1 VSNADKVR
9 EVLEGLKSR
18 QCKVAQCVAEQDDET
33 TTLLNEI
40 MWMAKN
46 SKNRPTNYQ
55 LAQALRTLGYEI
67 SDATMDRHRRKT
79 CVCFA
84 YSGKNAS

>member
-1 VSNADKVR
+1 MSNADKVR
-9 EVLEGLKSR
+9 EVLKGLTSR
-18 QCKVAQCVAEQDDET
+18 QCKVAQCVDDQDTET
-33 TTLLNEI
+33 QDLFNEI

-46 SKNRPTNYQ
+46 SKNRRTNYQ

-84 YSGKNAS
+84 YLVEKA

>member
-1 VSNADKVR
+1 MSNADKVR
-9 EVLEGLKSR
+9 EVLKGMTSR
-18 QCKVAQCVAEQDDET
+18 QCKVAQCVNQQDTET
-33 TTLLNEI
+33 QDLFNEI

-84 YSGKNAS
+84 YLVEKAS

>member
-1 VSNADKVR
+1 MSNADKVR
-9 EVLEGLKSR
+9 EVLERLKSR
-18 QCKVAQCVAEQDDET
+18 QCKVAQCVNEQDNET
-33 TTLLNEI
+33 QDLFNEI

-46 SKNRPTNYQ
+46 GKNRPTNYQ

-67 SDATMDRHRRKT
+67 SDATVDRHRRKT

-84 YSGKNAS
+84 YAGQDA

>member
-1 VSNADKVR
+1 MSNADKVR
-9 EVLEGLKSR
+9 EVLKGLTSR
-18 QCKVAQCVAEQDDET
+18 QCKVAQCVNQQDTET
-33 TTLLNEI
+33 QNLFNEI
-40 MWMAKN
+40 MWMVKN

-84 YSGKNAS
+84 YSTKDLL

>member
-9 EVLEGLKSR
+9 EVLKGFTSR
-18 QCKVAQCVAEQDDET
+18 QCKVAQCVNEQDSET
-33 TTLLNEI
+33 QDLFNEI

-84 YSGKNAS
+84 YSTKDSL

>member
-1 VSNADKVR
+1 MSNADKVR
-9 EVLEGLKSR
+9 EVLKGLTSR
-18 QCKVAQCVAEQDDET
+18 QCKVAQCVNDQDTET
-33 TTLLNEI
+33 QDLFNEI
-40 MWMAKN
+40 MWMTKN

-84 YSGKNAS
+84 YLVEKAS

>member
-1 VSNADKVR
+1 MSNADKVR
-9 EVLEGLKSR
+9 EVLKGLTSR
-18 QCKVAQCVAEQDDET
+18 QCKVAQCVDDQDTET
-33 TTLLNEI
+33 QDLFNEI

-84 YSGKNAS
+84 YLVEKA